1 MRELLNHQKRH
12 QNLVTQDE
20 LVSEIHDNLLD
31 DNNLDIQHAFNQ
43 ACCEIA
49 GLYIEI
55 EKLER
60 GISAGFVR
68 KK

>member
-1 MRELLNHQKRH
+1 M
-12 QNLVTQDE
+12 QDE